1 MLFACYYLSMDVPGI
16 FAKMPKAS
24 AGYLMMER
32 DKKMKNEKK
41 SKENKV
47 SFGKLLAWSCRSI
60 ALGSATIVIGYLSM
74 YCTNMMGMSAALVGT
89 LLMASKIFD
98 GVTDLFAGW
107 LVDNT
112 HTKLGKGRPFELC
125 LIGVWV
131 CMYLLFAMG
140 VDWSMGMKCVWI
152 FILYTL
158 IFSVFST
165 LMNAAETPYMVRAFE
180 NSQVITKVAS
190 WGGIIITLGSMVVS
204 VSFPI
209 MVGRMGQTPAGWR
222 MIMMIYAIPL
232 TVIGL
237 FRFLFIKEIYEPKT
251 EKSNTR
257 LSIRD
262 ILTVLK
268 STKYIWFFAIAMMIP
283 QTIKGMSVATYYFA
297 NVVGDISKY
306 SVIQGLSIVAMVA
319 LAIVP
324 LLSKKF
330 MPMQIIMYGFLVG
343 IAGCLINLFANTAM
357 PLLVV
362 GSILTGIATVPC
374 SYLRTPVIMQI
385 ADYNESK
392 GKPRMEGTIASA
404 ANFMGKIGN
413 ALGAFILGLLLD
425 AGGYDGTLAV
435 QPASAVMSIRIAYS
449 IVPAVFMLICVVC
462 AFLYQPLNKFTRELN
477 EAKKAQEAQ

>member
-1 MLFACYYLSMDVPGI
+1 MLAITCQRMIRPFS
-16 FAKMPKAS
+16 PKCLIAS
-24 AGYLMMER
+24 ASRLIMEKR
-32 DKKMKNEKK
+32 KMKNEKK
-41 SKENKV
+41 LKENRV
-47 SFGKLLAWSCRSI
+47 SFGKLLAWSSRQI

-112 HTKLGKGRPFELC
+112 RTKLGKGRPFELC
-125 LIGVWV
+125 LIGVWL
-131 CMYLLFAMG
+131 CMYMLFAMG
-140 VDWSMGMKCVWI
+140 VEWSMEMKCVWI

-165 LMNAAETPYMVRAFE
+165 LMNAAETPYMVRAFG

-190 WGGIIITLGSMVVS
+190 YGGIIITLGSMLVS

-222 MIMMIYAIPL
+222 MIMMIYAVPL

-237 FRFLFIKEIYEPKT
+237 FRFLFIKEIYEPET
-251 EKSNTR
+251 ESSKDR
-257 LSIRD
+257 LGIKD
-262 ILTVLK
+262 ILLVLK

-283 QTIKGMSVATYYFA
+283 QAIKGMSVATYYFA
-297 NVVGDISKY
+297 NVVGDISQY
-306 SVIQGLSIVAMVA
+306 SIIQGLSIVAMVA

-385 ADYNESK
+385 ADYNESN

-425 AGGYDGTLAV
+425 AGGYDGTLDV

-449 IVPAVFMLICVVC
+449 IVPAVFMLICVIC
-462 AFLYQPLNKFTRELN
+462 AFLYQPLNKFTKDLN
-477 EAKKAQEAQ
+477 GAKKA